1 MTKKIRVPR
10 TKADY
15 IESLKS
21 AFMAGC
27 EWGYGV
33 DVSADPQ
40 LQAEVGARNW
50 VGEITLDEAS
60 ELKERI
66 IEENRPKYEY

>member
-15 IESLKS
+15 IKGLKS
-21 AFMAGC
+21 AFIAGC

-40 LQAEVGARNW
+40 LQAEVGARLW
-50 VGEITLDEAS
+50 LGEITRDEAS